1 MQVVKQTFLK
11 IKNIIIKDIQK
22 SYQIERRINSSKDL
36 INAKKYGVI
45 KFQYVS

>member
-1 MQVVKQTFLK
+1 MLVIKKTILK

-22 SYQIERRINSSKDL
+22 SYQIERGINISKNLISSK
-36 INAKKYGVI
+36 NYGVI